1 MSNNVIILRNTPIAL
16 TSNVGRAFVCD
27 CARHLEQLI
36 DNEQLCEKY
45 RLSIENWQQLGSNE
59 TLALAIQTEL
69 KQRIRSGVSAQEAA
83 AKEFTTAPPTPDDA
97 SPSSLLKNHD
107 FITDCARYAEGIISE
122 AAVRKKYHLLR
133 EETWTVLGSD
143 DKLVEAIDEMKLQ
156 RIRNGQTKR
165 EKAQLEIIDGP
176 PILGQIMRNPG
187 ANDRHRIDAAKA
199 LDSLAAPEPAAA
211 QNSNERFIIT
221 INLGNDEKL
230 RFNKSIRPNPNDTD
244 GEILDQAPQELL
256 AIAAASKREG
266 GNGGQPL

>member
-97 SPSSLLKNHD
+97 SKITISSLTAPAMLKAS
-107 FITDCARYAEGIISE
+107 FPKPLSA
-122 AAVRKKYHLLR
+122 
-133 EETWTVLGSD
+133 
-143 DKLVEAIDEMKLQ
+143 
-156 RIRNGQTKR
+156 
-165 EKAQLEIIDGP
+165 
-176 PILGQIMRNPG
+176 
-187 ANDRHRIDAAKA
+187 
-199 LDSLAAPEPAAA
+199 
-211 QNSNERFIIT
+211 
-221 INLGNDEKL
+221 
-230 RFNKSIRPNPNDTD
+230 KSITC
-244 GEILDQAPQELL
+244 
-256 AIAAASKREG
+256 
-266 GNGGQPL
+266 